1 MPYTCPMSEFYTGQ
15 SRFTDPGTMASWLDT
30 VPPDLASLRDTA
42 SGLVFHYLANG
53 DITQHGFAPDRRAE
67 INLRY
72 ADAMFARLHD
82 LDPTPPGHERLPTD
96 RIVGCCRDTTL
107 LFVALARHHGIP
119 ARARVGFA
127 TYLLPGWALDHV
139 IAEVWVGE
147 RWRLV
152 EPQFSSDYVDPAD
165 GATLDLLDLLDVPR
179 DRFLVGADAWRDCRS
194 GARDASRFAVWP
206 ENPLP
211 FLRGLPYVAHN
222 LVFDLAALNKD
233 EMILWD
239 LWGPLGT
246 ETTPDAARM
255 DTLAAAVA
263 DARPDRILAAYT
275 GELRVPGT
283 VVSVTPPEHRPE
295 TVILRAA

>member
-1 MPYTCPMSEFYTGQ
+1 MSVFYTGQ
-15 SRFTDPGTMASWLDT
+15 SRFTDPGAMASWLDT

-42 SGLVFHYLANG
+42 SGLVFHYLASG
-53 DITQHGFAPDRRAE
+53 DITQHGFAEERRAE

-82 LDPTPPGHERLPTD
+82 LDPAPLGHERASTD

-139 IAEVWVGE
+139 IAEVWAGD

-152 EPQFSSDYVDPAD
+152 EPQFGPD
-165 GATLDLLDLLDVPR
+165 GATLDLLDVPR
-179 DRFLVGADAWRDCRS
+179 DQFLVGADAWRDCRS
-194 GARDASRFAVWP
+194 GARDAGRFVVWP

-211 FLRGLPYVAHN
+211 
-222 LVFDLAALNKD
+222 
-233 EMILWD
+233 ILWD

-246 ETTPDAARM
+246 ATTVPDDVAARM
-255 DTLAAAVA
+255 DALAATVA
-263 DARPDRILAAYT
+263 GAEPDRILAAYT
-275 GELRVPGT
+275 GDLRVPGT
-283 VVSVTPPEHRPE
+283 VVSVTPPEHRPA
-295 TVILRAA
+295 TVSLRAA

>member
-1 MPYTCPMSEFYTGQ
+1 
-15 SRFTDPGTMASWLDT
+15 MASWLDT

-53 DITQHGFAPDRRAE
+53 DITQYGFAKERRAE

-82 LDPTPPGHERLPTD
+82 LDPAPPDHERTPTD
-96 RIVGCCRDTTL
+96 RIVGCCRDITL

-139 IAEVWVGE
+139 ITEVWDGD

-152 EPQFSSDYVDPAD
+152 EPQFGSDHVDPAD
-165 GATLDLLDLLDVPR
+165 GTALDLLDVPR

-194 GARDASRFAVWP
+194 GAREAGRFVVWP

-211 FLRGLPYVAHN
+211 FLRGLPYVSHN

-239 LWGPLGT
+239 LWGPLGKART
-246 ETTPDAARM
+246 VPDDVAARM
-255 DTLAAAVA
+255 DALAATVA
-263 DARPDRILAAYT
+263 DAELDRILAAYT

-295 TVILRAA
+295 AVILRAA